1 MNKKFFSKIIIISVI
16 TVSSTLVSCQN
27 TSKKITISDN
37 TKNTISSEENEI
49 NQAIK
54 TGEEYLNENNFDE
67 AKEYFNKAISLDK
80 TNKDIYLKIKDIYMS
95 LNRFDDAYFIVK
107 TALTNNIDIE
117 NMKLILKDISS
128 KFESINTTLSI
139 YQNTN
144 YTLPNEVKTVI
155 SGNTISLPI
164 TWDNQVVD
172 SSTTGTFIYEGF
184 NEEYGRRAKM
194 ELTVLENVYDKQ
206 IGSINKIYTSNGKT
220 YIDVD
225 LVELYLDPNE
235 ALIEAKKDNMAA
247 YDEEKGEYFLPFS
260 YYIRNNNST
269 ITTYEVSRDCVFQ
282 LFFIDLFVLGYDSES
297 NLPELNTVSYETFK
311 NYIDMMYKM
320 HLDNKQELGD
330 KIITNRTTLCW
341 VEIKNNTVYSISR
354 KYL

>member
-1 MNKKFFSKIIIISVI
+1 MNKKLFSKIIIISVI
-16 TVSSTLVSCQN
+16 TVLSTLVSCQN

-95 LNRFDDAYFIVK
+95 LNKFDDAYFIVK
-107 TALTNNIDIE
+107 TALTNNVDIE

-184 NEEYGRRAKM
+184 NEEYGRKAKM
-194 ELTVLENVYDKQ
+194 EITVLENVYDKQ
-206 IGSINKIYTSNGKT
+206 IGYVQDIYKANGKT
-220 YIDVD
+220 YIDID
-225 LVELYLDPNE
+225 LVEFFNGPE
-235 ALIEAKKDNMAA
+235 AVSEAVKDNKAA
-247 YDEEKGEYFLPFS
+247 TNENGEHFLPNM
-260 YYIRNNNST
+260 YYVRNSINK
-269 ITTYEVSRDCVFQ
+269 IETYELSNDYNLQ
-282 LFFIDLFVLGYDSES
+282 LVGFDIDPKAGS
-297 NLPELNTVSYETFK
+297 NEYKSVSYQTFK
-311 NYIDMMYKM
+311 DY
-320 HLDNKQELGD
+320 LNKQISKD
-330 KIITNRTTLCW
+330 SRTRLFW
-341 VEIKNNTVYSISR
+341 IEIKNNSVYFVY
-354 KYL
+354 KQFTP

>member
-1 MNKKFFSKIIIISVI
+1 MNKKLFSKIIIISVI
-16 TVSSTLVSCQN
+16 TISSTLVSCQN

-54 TGEEYLNENNFDE
+54 TAEEYLNENNFDE

-107 TALTNNIDIE
+107 TALTNNVDIE

-128 KFESINTTLSI
+128 NFESINMTLSI

-172 SSTTGTFIYEGF
+172 SSTVGTFIYEGF
-184 NEEYGRRAKM
+184 NEEYGRKAKM
-194 ELTVLENVYDKQ
+194 EITVLENVYDKQ
-206 IGSINKIYTSNGKT
+206 IGWVKNFYTDNGKL

-225 LVELYLDPNE
+225 LIEFYLGREDALRE
-235 ALIEAKKDNMAA
+235 AIKDGKAGI
-247 YDEEKGEYFLPFS
+247 DENGEYFLPAPVW
-260 YYIRNNNST
+260 IRNNSDA
-269 ITTYEVSRDCVFQ
+269 ITTYSVSNDCIYSLCSATLNLENHENRGTLVNTS
-282 LFFIDLFVLGYDSES
+282 YDDFLKEF
-297 NLPELNTVSYETFK
+297 NDTK
-311 NYIDMMYKM
+311 N
-320 HLDNKQELGD
+320 NKSRIL
-330 KIITNRTTLCW
+330 LVW
-341 VEIKNNTVYSISR
+341 VDIKNGSVFKISEQ
-354 KYL
+354 YLP

>member
-1 MNKKFFSKIIIISVI
+1 MNKKLFSKIIIISII

-107 TALTNNIDIE
+107 TALTNNVDIE

-128 KFESINTTLSI
+128 KFESINMTLSI

-144 YTLPNEVKTVI
+144 YTLPDEVKTVI

-184 NEEYGRRAKM
+184 NEEYGRKAKM
-194 ELTVLENVYDKQ
+194 EITVLENVYDKQ
-206 IGSINKIYTSNGKT
+206 IGWVKNFYTDNGKL

-225 LVELYLDPNE
+225 LIEFYLGREDALRE
-235 ALIEAKKDNMAA
+235 AIKDGKAGI
-247 YDEEKGEYFLPFS
+247 DENGEYFLPAPVW
-260 YYIRNNNST
+260 IRNNSDA
-269 ITTYEVSRDCVFQ
+269 ITTYSVSNDCIYSLCSATLNLENHENRGTLVNTS
-282 LFFIDLFVLGYDSES
+282 YDDFLKEF
-297 NLPELNTVSYETFK
+297 NDTK
-311 NYIDMMYKM
+311 N
-320 HLDNKQELGD
+320 NKSRIL
-330 KIITNRTTLCW
+330 LVW
-341 VEIKNNTVYSISR
+341 VDIKNGSVFKISEQ
-354 KYL
+354 YLP